1 MHKEQEHSAAG
12 WSRLE
17 DMKEHIDQLAIP
29 TEIDESIRAGMR
41 IGRQRRRNRFIMRL
55 ASYTACLLLL
65 ASVASVRFSPAVAA
79 YVSEI
84 PGFRSFVQLIHYDRG
99 LELALENGFM
109 QPLNLSDEH
118 DGIKLTV
125 DGILADES
133 RVIIFYTL
141 NNVDGRKRVINLHSA
156 KVVNNEDTSSSFGSS
171 HFEEEWESKQG
182 TIDLH
187 LREGAGIPDTLKLE
201 LQISENNEN
210 EANGSIWRY
219 EIPVDVEKFAGLK
232 EKYEINRTVNIEGQS
247 ITFENMI
254 VYPTRIGLEI
264 AYDKDNTKKLF
275 SFDDIRIEDEQGD
288 TFGTIKNGVS
298 ATAIDENRQIL
309 YFESNYFSKPKQLY
323 LRASSI
329 RALDKN
335 KLEVQV
341 DLDRKELIS
350 RPDERL
356 LLEEVGPRE
365 EGDQMIL
372 VFKMSNEDPLDKNRQ
387 YHFIQSDFK
396 DASGKSFYSKQ
407 SGSSADEFF
416 LYINKEDYVSPLTL
430 TIADYPTR
438 IHGDI
443 NLRIK

>member
-1 MHKEQEHSAAG
+1 MHKEQEHNVAD
-12 WSRLE
+12 WSQLE
-17 DMKEHIDQLAIP
+17 DMKEHVEQLAIP
-29 TEIDESIRAGMR
+29 PDIDVTIRTGMR
-41 IGRQRRRNRFIMRL
+41 LGRLRRRNRFIMRI

-65 ASVASVRFSPAVAA
+65 ASVVSVRFSPVVAA

-84 PGFRSFVQLIHYDRG
+84 PGFRSFVQLIHYDKG
-99 LELALENGFM
+99 LELAMENGFM
-109 QPLNLSDEH
+109 QPVNLSDEH

-133 RVIIFYTL
+133 RVIIFYTM
-141 NNVDGRKRVINLHSA
+141 NNADGQKRVINLRSA
-156 KVVNNEDTSSSFGSS
+156 MVVNNEAASASFGSS
-171 HFEEEWESKQG
+171 NFEEDWDSKQG
-182 TIDLH
+182 TIDLY
-187 LREGAGIPDTLKLE
+187 LQEGTGIPDTLNLE
-201 LQISENNEN
+201 LQVGEDNKIEAIS
-210 EANGSIWRY
+210 SVWRY
-219 EIPVDVEKFAGLK
+219 EIPVDREKFAGMK
-232 EKYEINRTVNIEGQS
+232 ETYEINRTVNVEDQR

-275 SFDDIRIEDEQGD
+275 HFEDIRIEDERGE

-298 ATAIDENRQIL
+298 ASAIDENRHIL
-309 YFESNYFSKPKQLY
+309 YFESNYFRKPKQLY

-350 RPDERL
+350 RPDERISL
-356 LLEEVGPRE
+356 DEVGPRE
-365 EGDQMIL
+365 GDQVIL
-372 VFKMSNEDPLDKNRQ
+372 AFKMRNDDPLDKIRQ
-387 YHFIQSDFK
+387 YHFLNSEFK
-396 DASGKSFYSKQ
+396 DASGKSFYSSQ
-407 SGSSADEFF
+407 TGSSTNEFF

>member
-1 MHKEQEHSAAG
+1 MHKEQELSAADL
-12 WSRLE
+12 SRLV
-17 DMKEHIDQLAIP
+17 DMKEHIDQLTIP
-29 TEIDESIRAGMR
+29 SEIDESIRAGMR
-41 IGRQRRRNRFIMRL
+41 IGRMRRRNRFIMRI

-65 ASVASVRFSPAVAA
+65 ASVVSVRFSPVVAA

-84 PGFRSFVQLIHYDRG
+84 PGFRSFVQLIHYDKG
-99 LELALENGFM
+99 LELAMENGFM

-133 RVIIFYTL
+133 RVIIFYTM

-171 HFEEEWESKQG
+171 HFEENWESKQG
-182 TIDLH
+182 TIDLL
-187 LREGAGIPDTLKLE
+187 LRDGAGIPDTLKLE
-201 LQISENNEN
+201 LQISENNETVEN
-210 EANGSIWRY
+210 TSVWRY
-219 EIPVDVEKFAGLK
+219 KIAVDVEKFAGLK
-232 EKYEINRTVNIEGQS
+232 ETYEINRTINVEGQR
-247 ITFENMI
+247 ITFVNMI

-264 AYDKDNTKKLF
+264 TYDKDNTKKLF
-275 SFDDIRIEDEQGD
+275 SFDDIRIEDERGE

-298 ATAIDENRQIL
+298 GTAIDENRHII

-335 KLEVQV
+335 KLKVQV

-350 RPDERL
+350 RPDERISL
-356 LLEEVGPRE
+356 VEIGPRE
-365 EGDQMIL
+365 GDQVIL
-372 VFKMSNEDPLDKNRQ
+372 VFKMRNNDPLDNMRQ
-387 YHFIQSDFK
+387 YHLIQSGYK
-396 DASGKSFYSKQ
+396 DASGKSFNSSQ
-407 SGSSADEFF
+407 SGSSTNEFF
-416 LYINKEDYVSPLTL
+416 LYMNKEDYVSPLTL